1 MNKKI
6 MNKISA
12 SYTAILSVLTIA
24 LVGLTALGSS
34 YAYWRL
40 VKIQTNSNN
49 ATSGCFS
56 VELINQ
62 SGEINLTNAYPITD
76 EQGAKLTPFT
86 FTLHNNWTIA
96 AHYYVNLESL
106 KESTLASKW
115 IATKVNDEAKKIL
128 ANYPSTT
135 TSIKDSIESH
145 TLSEGTLMPDASVD
159 YKVSFWM
166 DEAATTLDDVMKK
179 VFKSKIVVISEPTT
193 DTN

>member
-24 LVGLTALGSS
+24 LVGLTSLGSS

-76 EQGAKLTPFT
+76 EQGAKLAPFT
-86 FTLHNNWTIA
+86 FTLHNNCTIA

-115 IATKVNDEAKKIL
+115 IDTKVNDEAKKIL
-128 ANYPSTT
+128 ANYPNAT

>member
-12 SYTAILSVLTIA
+12 SYTVILSVLTIA
-24 LVGLTALGSS
+24 LVGLTSLGSS

-56 VELINQ
+56 IELINQ

-76 EQGAKLTPFT
+76 EQGAKLTRFT
-86 FTLHNNWTIA
+86 FTLHNNCTIA
-96 AHYYVNLESL
+96 AHYYINLESL

-159 YKVSFWM
+159 YKVSFWL
-166 DEAATTLDDVMKK
+166 DEAATTLDDVMKN

>member
-24 LVGLTALGSS
+24 LVGLTSLGSS

-56 VELINQ
+56 IELINQ

-86 FTLHNNWTIA
+86 ITLHNNWTIA
-96 AHYYVNLESL
+96 AHYYINLEIL

-128 ANYPSTT
+128 ANYPSAT

-166 DEAATTLDDVMKK
+166 DETATTLDDVMKK